1 MAALVPTSAI
11 RLVASRRLELEMCA
25 LCEELDGLIL
35 RCRSLPV
42 EAKDQLMIEA
52 VRLLIEKY
60 EADKIALHQ
69 ERA

>member
-1 MAALVPTSAI
+1 
-11 RLVASRRLELEMCA
+11 MCA